1 MKKVKFPI
9 NLIWL
14 RLLHEDIKLKKLFP
28 SIDVVTRQTANIKR
42 RIMRNRY
49 TTDDGNNNVVQPKPA
64 GTSSTMTLKDVSAQ
78 KGENLQNREGIAHQ
92 KTLYLLWHPC
102 GVFSYYPSPIMV
114 GIFD

>member
-42 RIMRNRY
+42 RIMINRY

-64 GTSSTMTLKDVSAQ
+64 GTSSTMTLNSVSVAVGWRMDSKRGKSLKQ
-78 KGENLQNREGIAHQ
+78 AGNNTQ
-92 KTLYLLWHPC
+92 KTLYLP
-102 GVFSYYPSPIMV
+102 
-114 GIFD
+114 